1 MLSPPHYNSLCRLA
15 GLLITSLHSTA
26 SQHKLE
32 PEITNHRPNTG
43 HQVGEE
49 HEDKTGGKQVV
60 VTVIVEAVGAV
71 GVRADIES
79 VKTGFE
85 HRAEL
90 TWHPLNNNTG
100 QETLN
105 KRQT

>member
-1 MLSPPHYNSLCRLA
+1 M
-15 GLLITSLHSTA
+15 
-26 SQHKLE
+26 
-32 PEITNHRPNTG
+32 NHPPNTG

-49 HEDKTGGKQVV
+49 QQDKAGGKQVV
-60 VTVIVEAVGAV
+60 VTVIVEAVGVV

-90 TWHPLNNNTG
+90 TRHPSNNIAG
-100 QETLN
+100 QETQQ